1 MVSLED
7 IAEVLGANNSTK
19 GEILRTRYIEG
30 ENFEKAYRRRKKS
43 QQRRISRRRNIG
55 PKGEPRDTI

>member
-1 MVSLED
+1 MEMYIQMVSLED

-30 ENFEKAYRRRKKS
+30 ENFEKAYRSRKKIPAKEN
-43 QQRRISRRRNIG
+43 Q
-55 PKGEPRDTI
+55 